1 MSDRDR
7 LIPAREVLT
16 VTTTGSRAHRRTVH
30 AVHVVI
36 ELAVLALLATL
47 IYIGAEYE
55 KGWDRRT
62 DATVCRLAKQC

>member
-1 MSDRDR
+1 MT
-7 LIPAREVLT
+7 P
-16 VTTTGSRAHRRTVH
+16 TGTKAHRRTVH

-36 ELAVLALLATL
+36 ELAVLALLAGL
-47 IYIGAEYE
+47 IYIGAQYE